1 MGNRKFKKDVDILKV
16 NPNDALYDIVSKM
29 LEMFQDNISTRI
41 KVSQSINI
49 D

>member
-1 MGNRKFKKDVDILKV
+1 VDVLKV

-41 KVSQSINI
+41 KVNMKENMQLLIK
-49 D
+49 